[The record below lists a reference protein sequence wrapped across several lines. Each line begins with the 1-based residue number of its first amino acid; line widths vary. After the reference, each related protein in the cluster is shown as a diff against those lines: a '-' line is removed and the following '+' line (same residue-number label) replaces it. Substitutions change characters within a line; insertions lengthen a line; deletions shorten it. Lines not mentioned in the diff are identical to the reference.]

1 MLPSFATETM
11 QVFYPQVIASRGT
24 VELRYKLDPED
35 SIHIS
40 GCSVQPTTT
49 SENLGEPRNQSA
61 TLLTAWIPDSEW
73 ARVVAGGDIRKL
85 AFEWRGMQLVQY
97 GQAMPWI
104 SPTGTLGHVQIY
116 LRAYEG

>member
-35 SIHIS
+35 SLHIS

-104 SPTGTLGHVQIY
+104 SPTGTLGHVQVY